1 MVEPTPEQL
10 HWNQL
15 RKQHLLDEKV
25 TNYYEVAE
33 TQLGLHSTDYWT
45 PYFSV
50 WARLGDFDA
59 KAMFESLDNGVKLA
73 RTHAFRTTLHVMHTD
88 NLSLILSATGPSLF
102 RAYRTD
108 KYRKV
113 DQLSDRQIEDMLNR
127 VRELLADGP
136 LQTSELKKAAPDVG
150 DHVRSALLMLMAR
163 GEVIRAKAK
172 HARSNLT
179 SYALVEKWFKGFKL
193 KTIDESRA
201 ITELIQCHI
210 ERFGPVS
217 VEDIAWW
224 LRLTKTAV
232 NSAIKDLG
240 EEIVNVTLEGSEK
253 YMTQSDSEIA
263 SSIEKSPEGYVWFLP
278 YEDHF
283 LKAFIDRGTFI
294 SEDIQPKLFPADRRH
309 YWPSNPNAPRKMPSK
324 GMRATGEV
332 RPSIWLDG
340 RVIGRWEIDDDGNQ
354 KKIVL
359 NLYEKVDRTQSE
371 RIEEVRVSLE
381 DFVNQ
386 SLLPISGS

>member
-163 GEVIRAKAK
+163 
-172 HARSNLT
+172 S
-179 SYALVEKWFKGFKL
+179 L
-193 KTIDESRA
+193 KIPY
-201 ITELIQCHI
+201 CW
-210 ERFGPVS
+210 G
-217 VEDIAWW
+217 
-224 LRLTKTAV
+224 
-232 NSAIKDLG
+232 
-240 EEIVNVTLEGSEK
+240 
-253 YMTQSDSEIA
+253 
-263 SSIEKSPEGYVWFLP
+263 LP
-278 YEDHF
+278 
-283 LKAFIDRGTFI
+283 
-294 SEDIQPKLFPADRRH
+294 
-309 YWPSNPNAPRKMPSK
+309 
-324 GMRATGEV
+324 
-332 RPSIWLDG
+332 
-340 RVIGRWEIDDDGNQ
+340 
-354 KKIVL
+354 
-359 NLYEKVDRTQSE
+359 
-371 RIEEVRVSLE
+371 
-381 DFVNQ
+381 
-386 SLLPISGS
+386 